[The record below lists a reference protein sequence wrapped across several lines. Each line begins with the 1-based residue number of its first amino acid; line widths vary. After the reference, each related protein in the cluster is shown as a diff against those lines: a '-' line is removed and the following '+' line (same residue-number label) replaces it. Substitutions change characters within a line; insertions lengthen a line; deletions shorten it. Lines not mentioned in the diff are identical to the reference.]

1 MMTREAGLVALK
13 QESEARS
20 IIAQLGLC
28 RELQGTHIIQQF
40 VIGGRKTE
48 DLSNKEVEMVLS
60 AWESRYYVPRALLTP
75 EEDIQILVDNL
86 SLTKEEEETE
96 EEFGRRKV
104 KHIERY
110 VKTILA

>member
-1 MMTREAGLVALK
+1 MTKEAGLVALK
-13 QESEARS
+13 EESEARS

-48 DLSNKEVEMVLS
+48 DLSNKEVDMVLS
-60 AWESRYYVPRALLTP
+60 AWESRYHIPRALLTP
-75 EEDIQILVDNL
+75 GEKMQVLVDNVK
-86 SLTKEEEETE
+86 LTKDEKETN
-96 EEFGRRKV
+96 EEFDRRKV